1 MAMQAWAL
9 YHSLIHISDSGAGM
23 LKILNRLCDWL
34 FPDKRS
40 EAEKEDE
47 RRFIQAL
54 NQLKTLRT
62 TPGGGMAIDPEEI
75 RDQVLQSREAYR
87 VFVSPCIANMSQ
99 NPKAKNPLL
108 AGFQQTVY
116 SQDIVFS
123 SDFSPAYPPIP

>member
-9 YHSLIHISDSGAGM
+9 YHSLIHVSDYGSGM
-23 LKILNRLCDWL
+23 LKILNRLCDWI
-34 FPDKRS
+34 FPDNRS

-87 VFVSPCIANMSQ
+87 VFVSPQ
-99 NPKAKNPLL
+99 HRKHEPK
-108 AGFQQTVY
+108 
-116 SQDIVFS
+116 
-123 SDFSPAYPPIP
+123 SDS